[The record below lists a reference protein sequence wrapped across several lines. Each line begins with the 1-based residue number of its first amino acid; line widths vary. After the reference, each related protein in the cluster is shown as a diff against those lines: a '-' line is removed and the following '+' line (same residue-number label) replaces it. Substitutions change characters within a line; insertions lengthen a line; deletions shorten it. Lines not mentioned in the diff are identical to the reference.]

1 MKQRQIIISVSI
13 VIIFTLFG
21 FGIMKFLFSKKP
33 ADPIQKKGNITKL
46 VDVQKVKYISHDA
59 SIYGQG
65 RLASSQIID
74 LVSEA
79 NGKIQQ
85 GTVALKEGQTFRKGD
100 KLFTIYKDEAE
111 LALKARKS
119 TFISALASV
128 QPDIKIDFSN
138 EFNEFSKFFQNI
150 SIDKNLPKLPNINN
164 KLQIFL
170 SSRNILTSY
179 YQIKQ
184 AEKALI
190 RHTVYA
196 PFTGTFLTVNM
207 QVGSFSNIG
216 GRVAKIIR
224 TDNLEMEVPIE
235 LQYRKYIRINDKVDL
250 YANINNSK
258 VIGTVV
264 RKSNYIDES
273 SQSRS
278 VFIRVAQNKS
288 NLLFGEYLKVAF
300 PGKKFD
306 NVMEIPRNAIFNN
319 NEVFIVKDGFL
330 ETHQVNIHLYK
341 TKSALING
349 IEEGELLVVQPLL
362 NVKAKTEV
370 KVKLIKKV

>member
-1 MKQRQIIISVSI
+1 M
-13 VIIFTLFG
+13 
-21 FGIMKFLFSKKP
+21 
-33 ADPIQKKGNITKL
+33 
-46 VDVQKVKYISHDA
+46 
-59 SIYGQG
+59 
-65 RLASSQIID
+65 
-74 LVSEA
+74 
-79 NGKIQQ
+79 
-85 GTVALKEGQTFRKGD
+85 
-100 KLFTIYKDEAE
+100 
-111 LALKARKS
+111 
-119 TFISALASV
+119 
-128 QPDIKIDFSN
+128 
-138 EFNEFSKFFQNI
+138 
-150 SIDKNLPKLPNINN
+150 NN

-196 PFTGTFLTVNM
+196 PFTGTFLSVNM

-216 GRVAKIIR
+216 GRVARIIR
-224 TDNLEMEVPIE
+224 TDNLEMEVPIR
-235 LQYRKYIRINDKVDL
+235 LQYSKFIKINDKAELLSNKQVENGL
-250 YANINNSK
+250 
-258 VIGTVV
+258 VVTGTVI

-278 VFIRVAQNKS
+278 IFIRVPKNKS
-288 NLLFGEYLKVAF
+288 NLLFGEYLEVAF

-306 NVMEIPRNAIFNN
+306 NVMEVPRNAIFNN

-330 ETHQVNIHLYK
+330 ETRQVNIQLYK
-341 TKSALING
+341 TKTVLING

-370 KVKLIKKV
+370 KVKLITRK